1 MKPLNKNVVFIG
13 AGNMA
18 EALVR
23 GLLASRLC
31 EPDSITVTDISE
43 ERLRRLRESFK
54 VGTSRNNRDAVSG
67 ADLVL
72 LAVKPQVLPG
82 VCAELNGCVPA
93 RALVVSIA
101 AGIAT
106 PSLEQW
112 LGPDARVVRVMP
124 NMPALVREG
133 ASAFCLGRQAG
144 PEDARLVKSIFKSV
158 GFVVR
163 LDESQMDAVTA
174 LSGSGPA
181 YVFMLMEAMRAAAR
195 DMGVDETVAQ
205 SLVNA
210 TISGAVRL
218 QETSGLPPEELRRR
232 VTSPGGTTA
241 AALSVLER
249 GKVMDTW
256 VAAILAARN
265 RASELSGPVAGQTGA

>member
-23 GLLASRLC
+23 GLLAARLC
-31 EPDSITVTDISE
+31 EPDSITVTDISD
-43 ERLRRLRESFK
+43 ERLRHLREAFK
-54 VGTSRNNRDAVSG
+54 VKTSRDNRGAVAG
-67 ADLVL
+67 AELVL

-82 VCAELNGCVPA
+82 VCAELKGGVPA

-106 PSLEQW
+106 ASLEQW
-112 LGPDARVVRVMP
+112 LGLDARVVRVMP

-163 LDESQMDAVTA
+163 LEESQMDAVTA

-181 YVFMLMEAMRAAAR
+181 YVFALMEALLSAAR
-195 DMGVDETVAQ
+195 EMGLDEAVAQ

-218 QETSGLPPEELRRR
+218 QETSGLPPAELRRR

-241 AALSVLER
+241 AAVSVLER
-249 GKVMDTW
+249 GKVMETW

-265 RASELSGPVAGQTGA
+265 RASELSGSGKAGA